1 LSTQEEPIPPL
12 IQELIAELD
21 SWRTALPKRLKWKDE
36 GKFDYTRIDPIT
48 KRPHSS
54 FFSLFHS
61 AQSEIIDLNVDIA
74 VAHLRTCF
82 YQARFLIYRPYVY
95 KAFHH
100 RSQVTATDRRL
111 CAFATSA
118 ACLWPMSL
126 SPPNSEKHLVPHIF
140 SWTQKYLGLLLMLE
154 TCRKDGY
161 MREICQEGNIT
172 EDLIE
177 VSISSMK
184 TWLEDV
190 SQADGIGEWGL
201 GLFL

>member
-36 GKFDYTRIDPIT
+36 GMFDYTRIDPIT

-74 VAHLRTCF
+74 VAHLRTSF

-100 RSQVTATDRRL
+100 RS
-111 CAFATSA
+111 
-118 ACLWPMSL
+118 
-126 SPPNSEKHLVPHIF
+126 
-140 SWTQKYLGLLLMLE
+140 
-154 TCRKDGY
+154 
-161 MREICQEGNIT
+161 
-172 EDLIE
+172 
-177 VSISSMK
+177 
-184 TWLEDV
+184 
-190 SQADGIGEWGL
+190 
-201 GLFL
+201 